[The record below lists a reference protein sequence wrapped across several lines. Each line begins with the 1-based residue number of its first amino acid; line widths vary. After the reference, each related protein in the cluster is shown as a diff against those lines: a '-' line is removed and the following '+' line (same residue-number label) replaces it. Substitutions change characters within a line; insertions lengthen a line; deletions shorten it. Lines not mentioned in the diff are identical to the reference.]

1 MKKELICITCPNSC
15 HLTVEQ
21 EGGAMTVTGNTCPK
35 GEEFARTELT
45 HPMRTLTTTVKTA
58 FPDFP
63 YLPVRTAGVIP
74 RESIP
79 RVMAFLAAFEQ
90 KERVSCGNVIITNIC
105 ETECDIIA
113 TATL

>member
-15 HLTVEQ
+15 HLSVEERDGAITV
-21 EGGAMTVTGNTCPK
+21 AGNTCPK
-35 GEEFARTELT
+35 GEEFAKAELT
-45 HPMRTLTTTVKTA
+45 HPVRTLTTTVKTA
-58 FPDFP
+58 FADFP

-79 RVMAFLAAFEQ
+79 AVMKVLAEFEQ
-90 KERVSCGNVIITNIC
+90 KERVLCGNVIISNIC
-105 ETECDIIA
+105 DTECDIIA